1 VEHLTSRQWDAL
13 YRFVTDRG
21 GSIVFV
27 AGHNTASPQLI
38 DSPLLTDL
46 LPFRAGTRP
55 AWRTWPGEQPVF
67 RFQPAVGSGESSM
80 LKLSAGTGTAAEDWL
95 ELPAV
100 FQYLPVSD
108 LKPNTTPLL
117 VERES
122 GLAVLTTSRLGLG
135 HVLFFGANETWR
147 WRQGSRTAEHDRFWL
162 QLLRSSVEPAYAVRS
177 GPLRLDADRVMVEP
191 GQSIQI
197 RAKIGRAEEPPPG
210 EPTQRVSILRN
221 GTPMG
226 EVTLARDVSTAG
238 RYTGTLDNL
247 APGSYELQ
255 LRDPA
260 HAEAPATLPLHV
272 EPDAESEMRDVSAD
286 HRSLR
291 RLAESTGGELLTL
304 AEWNTLPRR
313 LRAAHQTG
321 RQVEEQRLWD
331 SPLLFAF
338 VLGCLGIEWAMRK
351 RLGLA

>member
-1 VEHLTSRQWDAL
+1 
-13 YRFVTDRG
+13 
-21 GSIVFV
+21 
-27 AGHNTASPQLI
+27 
-38 DSPLLTDL
+38 
-46 LPFRAGTRP
+46 
-55 AWRTWPGEQPVF
+55 
-67 RFQPAVGSGESSM
+67 
-80 LKLSAGTGTAAEDWL
+80 
-95 ELPAV
+95 
-100 FQYLPVSD
+100 
-108 LKPNTTPLL
+108 
-117 VERES
+117 
-122 GLAVLTTSRLGLG
+122 
-135 HVLFFGANETWR
+135 
-147 WRQGSRTAEHDRFWL
+147 
-162 QLLRSSVEPAYAVRS
+162 
-177 GPLRLDADRVMVEP
+177 
-191 GQSIQI
+191 
-197 RAKIGRAEEPPPG
+197 
-210 EPTQRVSILRN
+210 
-221 GTPMG
+221 
-226 EVTLARDVSTAG
+226 VTLARDVSTAG

-331 SPLLFAF
+331 SPQLFAF